1 MKKILFLLLIVS
13 LSCEETC
20 GGGKS
25 GQPDATTITVAS
37 WNLKN
42 FGQTKLNDPA
52 RIDVIVDVLKGY
64 DITAIQEV
72 QDISLGLAP
81 ALIQKMNAD
90 GANFNYVISDR
101 LGYTT
106 QEQYLY
112 VYDDDKID
120 PVSNTGGYGFE
131 PNDEFSRE
139 PFYQMFRAGNFD
151 FYLMTIHTSPTNVNI
166 SIPALDTT
174 YEHLQYGGS
183 GGENDII
190 LLGDFNA
197 KAPGTTASSYA
208 TMTDLATIPNMTFLI
223 NTDTNT
229 RGGRA
234 YDNILF
240 QSSHTTEYSGEAG
253 VYTFWTDYGLTED
266 QGYAISDHKP
276 VWASFTTSGSDDD

>member
-1 MKKILFLLLIVS
+1 MRAIIPILLVLACS
-13 LSCEETC
+13 
-20 GGGKS
+20 GGQTGDT
-25 GQPDATTITVAS
+25 PTATRTTITIAS

-42 FGQTKLNDPA
+42 FGPTKLNDAA
-52 RIDVIVDVLKGY
+52 RIGVIVDVLKQY

-72 QDISLGLAP
+72 QNLDQTLAPTLISL
-81 ALIQKMNAD
+81 MNAD
-90 GANFNYVISDR
+90 GSNYAFIISNR

-120 PVSNTGGYGFE
+120 PVSNTAGYGFE

-139 PFYQMFRAGNFD
+139 PFYQMFQAGNFD
-151 FYLMTIHTSPTNVNI
+151 FYLMTIHTSPSNV
-166 SIPALDTT
+166 SLAIPALDTT
-174 YEHLQYGGS
+174 YEHLQYGDS

-197 KAPGTTASSYA
+197 RAPGTTAGSYA
-208 TMTDLATIPNMTFLI
+208 TMTDLATIPSMTFLI

-253 VYTFWTDYGLTED
+253 VHTFWPDYNLTED
-266 QGYAISDHKP
+266 EGFAISDHKP
-276 VWASFTTSGSDDD
+276 VWAKFVISETDDD